1 MYLTNSERVQAGLKG
16 AADVADM
23 SDISDD
29 DDFSSRPRS
38 RTNEGSTATRKIITA
53 LSDDESDD
61 DVRRLSSSNL
71 RSRRESQSRSPSP
84 VASPDA
90 YERRDPSPSRPLPS
104 RPTDCYQRVAL
115 SKVSPPKHVDILHLP
130 PSVTFPPALTTTL
143 DDVPVEQNPILY
155 RLRPSVTVAPD
166 EKPAD
171 ALLRELKR
179 VDFNPLAFGE
189 FLESNANFIEWSDGS
204 RTLSIGNQQF
214 LLVDDGH
221 ASQQF
226 VFQRGD
232 KIQTFDAYVNK
243 VTRVQPSSTGD
254 AHAKLVMSKA
264 VERSRNKRGVSKT
277 ILRTMDAGAENKER
291 QARIE
296 SQKRERERAKM
307 EAKKRQARERY
318 SKPSRP
324 LSVNAIESDDEDSG
338 EDGMRRMEEHVDA
351 NRLMRAKRPAPQPS
365 RMADISVKRRKA
377 GGRRVLGD
385 DDDDD
390 DDDSD

>member
-1 MYLTNSERVQAGLKG
+1 MCLSNSERFRGGLKG
-16 AADVADM
+16 TADVGDM
-23 SDISDD
+23 SEISDED
-29 DDFSSRPRS
+29 EFSSQPRS
-38 RTNEGSTATRKIITA
+38 RTNEGSTAARRIAA

-71 RSRRESQSRSPSP
+71 RLRGESQSRSPSP

-90 YERRDPSPSRPLPS
+90 YERRDPSPSRSLPS
-104 RPTDCYQRVAL
+104 RPTDCYQRVVS
-115 SKVSPPKHVDILHLP
+115 SKDAPPKHVDILHLP
-130 PSVTFPPALTTTL
+130 PSVTFPLALTTTL

-155 RLRPSVTVAPD
+155 RLRPSVTVAPG
-166 EKPAD
+166 ESPPEV
-171 ALLRELKR
+171 LLRELKR
-179 VDFNPLAFGE
+179 VDYNPLAFGE

-232 KIQTFDAYVNK
+232 KIQTFDTYVNK

-318 SKPSRP
+318 SRPSRP
-324 LSVNAIESDDEDSG
+324 LSVNALESDDEDSG
-338 EDGMRRMEEHVDA
+338 EDGMRRMEERVDA
-351 NRLMRAKRPAPQPS
+351 SRLMRAKRPAPQPS
-365 RMADISVKRRKA
+365 RMVDISVKRRKA
-377 GGRRVLGD
+377 GGRRVLGE
-385 DDDDD
+385 DDD

>member
-1 MYLTNSERVQAGLKG
+1 
-16 AADVADM
+16 M
-23 SDISDD
+23 SDMSDD
-29 DDFSSRPRS
+29 DDFSSRARA
-38 RTNEGSTATRKIITA
+38 RTSEGSSAARKIAA

-61 DVRRLSSSNL
+61 DVRRLSSSNV
-71 RSRRESQSRSPSP
+71 RTRGESPSGSGSGS
-84 VASPDA
+84 AGGSADE
-90 YERRDPSPSRPLPS
+90 YERGESPSRRVAAS
-104 RPTDCYQRVAL
+104 RPTDCYNRTVRSKIAAPKRVD
-115 SKVSPPKHVDILHLP
+115 VVHLP
-130 PSVTFPPALTTTL
+130 PNVTFPPALTTTL
-143 DDVPVEQNPILY
+143 EDVPVEQNPILY
-155 RLRPSVTVAPD
+155 RLRPSVRISPGESPVD
-166 EKPAD
+166 V
-171 ALLRELKR
+171 LLRELKR
-179 VDFNPLAFGE
+179 VDYDPLSYGE
-189 FLESNANFIEWSDGS
+189 FLESNANFVTWSDGS

-221 ASQQF
+221 ACQQF

-232 KIQTFDAYVNK
+232 KIQTFDSYVGK

-264 VERSRNKRGVSKT
+264 MERSRNKRGVSKT

-307 EAKKRQARERY
+307 EAKKRQVRERY
-318 SKPSRP
+318 SRPSRP
-324 LSVNAIESDDEDSG
+324 LSVNALESGDEDSG
-338 EDGMRRMEEHVDA
+338 EDVVRRMEERVDA
-351 NRLMRAKRPAPQPS
+351 SRLMRAKRPVPQES

-390 DDDSD
+390 ESD